1 MFWFYEYYYL
11 VILLQAIC
19 LIHAAVKNNLNPW
32 LWVIIFLPAIGSLIY
47 LFTQVI
53 RKSEVKAVQ
62 SEVVKMVTPGAQLK
76 KLEKEYQFSNTFAN
90 RIALADAYLASGMTD
105 KAIPLYEESLTGM
118 FIENETVNNQLIC
131 AYYDALRYDD
141 IIRIA
146 PRVESTVNF
155 DKHRACFCY
164 AIALEKTGNMHK
176 AEIFFRKL
184 DSRYANF
191 EYRYYLGEFLIRQGK
206 IPEAEIV
213 FDEMIEESKR
223 MSGREKRP
231 HKIWIEKAQNRLN
244 EI

>member
-1 MFWFYEYYYL
+1 MYWFYEYYYL
-11 VILLQAIC
+11 VFLLQAIC

-62 SEVVKMVTPGAQLK
+62 SEVVKIVTPGAQLK

-90 RIALADAYLASGMTD
+90 RIALADAYLASGMNE

-164 AIALEKTGNMHK
+164 AIALEKTGNIQK
-176 AEIFFRKL
+176 AETFFRKL

-231 HKIWIEKAQNRLN
+231 HKIWIDKAQNRLN